1 MCFIWDLRVTENASE
16 DHSHRYKI
24 IYDLEDAKGLL

>member
-1 MCFIWDLRVTENASE
+1 MCFIWDLRVTE